1 MQITIFSVWMTFV
14 WCNIFIVLCYILRKR
29 SVLLNLSSMT
39 GIIILYLFCLIR
51 LAVPVELPWTKV
63 VSGGSLYNFL
73 YQIFGCEI
81 TCVAGHEIY
90 VYHIFVVAW
99 GVVMAVLLT
108 RYLIQYHR
116 VVSYFSEMEKTEDTE
131 LNNILDE
138 ICTDKEKRNI
148 KIVQTAVVEVPC
160 CMGILEK
167 RILIPDKKYSRE
179 ELHYIILHEYTHL
192 DNKDILTIQLINIL
206 CIVFWWNPFVYI
218 LKGDMYQSIEIRC
231 DQTVTK
237 KLKSAE
243 RGNYLAVILKEYK
256 ASVQEKEFRKP
267 AGAMPLFEDH
277 SDHLIERFRLVAEGK
292 QSGSRIGRI
301 LVPVIAVAL
310 LVLSYSLILQPRYDV
325 PENTYTIENEFEDI
339 NQDNA
344 YLYVSDGKYYLHCEQ
359 GNVVIDK
366 QSMDH
371 RGHFLPTCGNIPPV
385 AAMLFFLKFQYP
397 EQAVSQMQH
406 CKTTE
411 KLPGDSAVPGSIV
424 RAHNKF
430 RSRKNR
436 TYLSDRSKRNH
447 PQNFGYGQRVPEYTR
462 ILHQRVLHSV
472 TKNNPPRV
480 ENLPHPHIYKVLL
493 HTCA

>member
-14 WCNIFIVLCYILRKR
+14 WCSIFIVLCYILRKR

-108 RYLIQYHR
+108 RYRIQYHR

-148 KIVQTAVVEVPC
+148 KIVQTAAVEVPC
-160 CMGILEK
+160 CIGTFEK

-243 RGNYLAVILKEYK
+243 RGNYLT
-256 ASVQEKEFRKP
+256 
-267 AGAMPLFEDH
+267 
-277 SDHLIERFRLVAEGK
+277 
-292 QSGSRIGRI
+292 
-301 LVPVIAVAL
+301 VIAVAL

-325 PENTYTIENEFEDI
+325 PEGIYDVQNGQCWEIK
-339 NQDNA
+339 QKNA
-344 YLYVSDGKYYLHCEQ
+344 YLYEKAGKYYLHS
-359 GNVVIDK
+359 GNENFQLDSEAVDLMEK
-366 QSMDH
+366 S
-371 RGHFLPTCGNIPPV
+371 GF
-385 AAMLFFLKFQYP
+385 KFQ
-397 EQAVSQMQH
+397 
-406 CKTTE
+406 KGE
-411 KLPGDSAVPGSIV
+411 K
-424 RAHNKF
+424 
-430 RSRKNR
+430 
-436 TYLSDRSKRNH
+436 
-447 PQNFGYGQRVPEYTR
+447 
-462 ILHQRVLHSV
+462 
-472 TKNNPPRV
+472 
-480 ENLPHPHIYKVLL
+480 
-493 HTCA
+493 

>member
-14 WCNIFIVLCYILRKR
+14 WCSIFIVLCYILRKR

-148 KIVQTAVVEVPC
+148 KIVQTAAVEVPC
-160 CMGILEK
+160 CMGIFEK

-206 CIVFWWNPFVYI
+206 CIV
-218 LKGDMYQSIEIRC
+218 LCSGG
-231 DQTVTK
+231 T
-237 KLKSAE
+237 
-243 RGNYLAVILKEYK
+243 
-256 ASVQEKEFRKP
+256 
-267 AGAMPLFEDH
+267 
-277 SDHLIERFRLVAEGK
+277 RLC
-292 QSGSRIGRI
+292 I
-301 LVPVIAVAL
+301 
-310 LVLSYSLILQPRYDV
+310 
-325 PENTYTIENEFEDI
+325 F
-339 NQDNA
+339 
-344 YLYVSDGKYYLHCEQ
+344 
-359 GNVVIDK
+359 
-366 QSMDH
+366 
-371 RGHFLPTCGNIPPV
+371 
-385 AAMLFFLKFQYP
+385 
-397 EQAVSQMQH
+397 
-406 CKTTE
+406 
-411 KLPGDSAVPGSIV
+411 
-424 RAHNKF
+424 
-430 RSRKNR
+430 
-436 TYLSDRSKRNH
+436 
-447 PQNFGYGQRVPEYTR
+447 
-462 ILHQRVLHSV
+462 
-472 TKNNPPRV
+472 
-480 ENLPHPHIYKVLL
+480 
-493 HTCA
+493 

>member
-148 KIVQTAVVEVPC
+148 KIVQTATVEVPC
-160 CMGILEK
+160 CMGIFEK

-192 DNKDILTIQLINIL
+192 DNKDILTIQMINIL

-218 LKGDMYQSIEIRC
+218 LQR
-231 DQTVTK
+231 
-237 KLKSAE
+237 
-243 RGNYLAVILKEYK
+243 R
-256 ASVQEKEFRKP
+256 
-267 AGAMPLFEDH
+267 
-277 SDHLIERFRLVAEGK
+277 
-292 QSGSRIGRI
+292 
-301 LVPVIAVAL
+301 
-310 LVLSYSLILQPRYDV
+310 
-325 PENTYTIENEFEDI
+325 
-339 NQDNA
+339 
-344 YLYVSDGKYYLHCEQ
+344 YVS
-359 GNVVIDK
+359 
-366 QSMDH
+366 
-371 RGHFLPTCGNIPPV
+371 
-385 AAMLFFLKFQYP
+385 
-397 EQAVSQMQH
+397 
-406 CKTTE
+406 
-411 KLPGDSAVPGSIV
+411 
-424 RAHNKF
+424 
-430 RSRKNR
+430 
-436 TYLSDRSKRNH
+436 
-447 PQNFGYGQRVPEYTR
+447 EY
-462 ILHQRVLHSV
+462 
-472 TKNNPPRV
+472 
-480 ENLPHPHIYKVLL
+480 
-493 HTCA
+493 

>member
-14 WCNIFIVLCYILRKR
+14 WCSIFIVLCYILRKR

-138 ICTDKEKRNI
+138 ICTDKEKRNV
-148 KIVQTAVVEVPC
+148 KIVQTAAVEVPC
-160 CMGILEK
+160 CIGIFEK

-179 ELHYIILHEYTHL
+179 ELHYIILHEYIHL

-243 RGNYLAVILKEYK
+243 RGNYLTVILKEYK
-256 ASVQEKEFRKP
+256 ASVQGKEFRKP

-292 QSGSRIGRI
+292 QSSSRIGRI
-301 LVPVIAVAL
+301 FVPVIAVAL

-325 PENTYTIENEFEDI
+325 PEGIYDVQNGQCWEIK
-339 NQDNA
+339 QKNA
-344 YLYVSDGKYYLHCEQ
+344 YLYEKAGKYYLHS
-359 GNVVIDK
+359 GNE
-366 QSMDH
+366 
-371 RGHFLPTCGNIPPV
+371 N
-385 AAMLFFLKFQYP
+385 FQLDS
-397 EQAVSQMQH
+397 EAVDLM
-406 CKTTE
+406 E
-411 KLPGDSAVPGSIV
+411 KSGFEFQKGE
-424 RAHNKF
+424 K
-430 RSRKNR
+430 
-436 TYLSDRSKRNH
+436 
-447 PQNFGYGQRVPEYTR
+447 
-462 ILHQRVLHSV
+462 
-472 TKNNPPRV
+472 
-480 ENLPHPHIYKVLL
+480 
-493 HTCA
+493 

>member
-14 WCNIFIVLCYILRKR
+14 WCSIFIVLCYILRKR

-148 KIVQTAVVEVPC
+148 KIVQTAAVEVPC
-160 CMGILEK
+160 CIGIFEK

-192 DNKDILTIQLINIL
+192 DNKDILTADQHS
-206 CIVFWWNPFVYI
+206 VY
-218 LKGDMYQSIEIRC
+218 R
-231 DQTVTK
+231 V
-237 KLKSAE
+237 
-243 RGNYLAVILKEYK
+243 
-256 ASVQEKEFRKP
+256 
-267 AGAMPLFEDH
+267 
-277 SDHLIERFRLVAEGK
+277 LVE
-292 QSGSRIGRI
+292 
-301 LVPVIAVAL
+301 PVCV
-310 LVLSYSLILQPRYDV
+310 YFKRR
-325 PENTYTIENEFEDI
+325 
-339 NQDNA
+339 
-344 YLYVSDGKYYLHCEQ
+344 YVS
-359 GNVVIDK
+359 
-366 QSMDH
+366 
-371 RGHFLPTCGNIPPV
+371 
-385 AAMLFFLKFQYP
+385 
-397 EQAVSQMQH
+397 
-406 CKTTE
+406 
-411 KLPGDSAVPGSIV
+411 
-424 RAHNKF
+424 
-430 RSRKNR
+430 
-436 TYLSDRSKRNH
+436 
-447 PQNFGYGQRVPEYTR
+447 EY
-462 ILHQRVLHSV
+462 
-472 TKNNPPRV
+472 
-480 ENLPHPHIYKVLL
+480 
-493 HTCA
+493 

>member
-1 MQITIFSVWMTFV
+1 M
-14 WCNIFIVLCYILRKR
+14 C
-29 SVLLNLSSMT
+29 
-39 GIIILYLFCLIR
+39 
-51 LAVPVELPWTKV
+51 
-63 VSGGSLYNFL
+63 
-73 YQIFGCEI
+73 
-81 TCVAGHEIY
+81 
-90 VYHIFVVAW
+90 HIFQRW
-99 GVVMAVLLT
+99 K
-108 RYLIQYHR
+108 
-116 VVSYFSEMEKTEDTE
+116 KTEDTE

-148 KIVQTAVVEVPC
+148 KIVQTATVEVPC
-160 CMGILEK
+160 CMGIFEK

-192 DNKDILTIQLINIL
+192 DNKDILTIQMINIL

-243 RGNYLAVILKEYK
+243 RGNYLTVILKEYK

-292 QSGSRIGRI
+292 QSSSRIGRI

-366 QSMDH
+366 QSMK
-371 RGHFLPTCGNIPPV
+371 
-385 AAMLFFLKFQYP
+385 LFKKAGLKF
-397 EQAVSQMQH
+397 
-406 CKTTE
+406 K
-411 KLPGDSAVPGSIV
+411 GG
-424 RAHNKF
+424 N
-430 RSRKNR
+430 
-436 TYLSDRSKRNH
+436 
-447 PQNFGYGQRVPEYTR
+447 
-462 ILHQRVLHSV
+462 
-472 TKNNPPRV
+472 
-480 ENLPHPHIYKVLL
+480 
-493 HTCA
+493 

>member
-1 MQITIFSVWMTFV
+1 MGSGHG
-14 WCNIFIVLCYILRKR
+14 
-29 SVLLNLSSMT
+29 SSSD
-39 GIIILYLFCLIR
+39 
-51 LAVPVELPWTKV
+51 AVSDTVSQSCV
-63 VSGGSLYNFL
+63 VFFRDG
-73 YQIFGCEI
+73 
-81 TCVAGHEIY
+81 
-90 VYHIFVVAW
+90 
-99 GVVMAVLLT
+99 
-108 RYLIQYHR
+108 
-116 VVSYFSEMEKTEDTE
+116 KTEDTE

-366 QSMDH
+366 QSMK
-371 RGHFLPTCGNIPPV
+371 
-385 AAMLFFLKFQYP
+385 LFKKAGLKF
-397 EQAVSQMQH
+397 
-406 CKTTE
+406 K
-411 KLPGDSAVPGSIV
+411 GG
-424 RAHNKF
+424 N
-430 RSRKNR
+430 
-436 TYLSDRSKRNH
+436 
-447 PQNFGYGQRVPEYTR
+447 
-462 ILHQRVLHSV
+462 
-472 TKNNPPRV
+472 
-480 ENLPHPHIYKVLL
+480 
-493 HTCA
+493 

>member
-14 WCNIFIVLCYILRKR
+14 WCSIFIVLCYILRKR

-148 KIVQTAVVEVPC
+148 KIVQTAAVEVPC
-160 CMGILEK
+160 CIGIFEK

-243 RGNYLAVILKEYK
+243 RGNYLTVILKEYK

-292 QSGSRIGRI
+292 QSSSCIGRI

-325 PENTYTIENEFEDI
+325 PEGIYDVQNGQCWEIK
-339 NQDNA
+339 QKNA
-344 YLYVSDGKYYLHCEQ
+344 YLYEKAGKYYLHS
-359 GNVVIDK
+359 GNENFQLDSEAVDLMEKADLNFRKEKNDMKKKLLI
-366 QSMDH
+366 
-371 RGHFLPTCGNIPPV
+371 V
-385 AAMLFFLKFQYP
+385 AAVCASLFVVGP
-397 EQAVSQMQH
+397 TVNVSAAEVEQDVQEQSVQNDIGVAP
-406 CKTTE
+406 CADE
-411 KLPGDSAVPGSIV
+411 IV
-424 RAHNKF
+424 TKF
-430 RSRKNR
+430 RAYNGKVQYRRWNQTR
-436 TYLSDRSKRNH
+436 
-447 PQNFGYGQRVPEYTR
+447 GYWVDKHW
-462 ILHQRVLHSV
+462 I
-472 TKNNPPRV
+472 
-480 ENLPHPHIYKVLL
+480 NLN
-493 HTCA
+493 

>member
-1 MQITIFSVWMTFV
+1 MGSGHG
-14 WCNIFIVLCYILRKR
+14 
-29 SVLLNLSSMT
+29 SS
-39 GIIILYLFCLIR
+39 FD
-51 LAVPVELPWTKV
+51 AVSDTVSQSCV
-63 VSGGSLYNFL
+63 VFFRDG
-73 YQIFGCEI
+73 
-81 TCVAGHEIY
+81 
-90 VYHIFVVAW
+90 
-99 GVVMAVLLT
+99 
-108 RYLIQYHR
+108 
-116 VVSYFSEMEKTEDTE
+116 KTEDTE

-148 KIVQTAVVEVPC
+148 KIVQTAAVEIPC
-160 CMGILEK
+160 CIGIFEK

-243 RGNYLAVILKEYK
+243 RGNYLTVILKEYK

-366 QSMDH
+366 QSMK
-371 RGHFLPTCGNIPPV
+371 
-385 AAMLFFLKFQYP
+385 LFKKAGLKF
-397 EQAVSQMQH
+397 
-406 CKTTE
+406 K
-411 KLPGDSAVPGSIV
+411 GG
-424 RAHNKF
+424 N
-430 RSRKNR
+430 
-436 TYLSDRSKRNH
+436 
-447 PQNFGYGQRVPEYTR
+447 
-462 ILHQRVLHSV
+462 
-472 TKNNPPRV
+472 
-480 ENLPHPHIYKVLL
+480 
-493 HTCA
+493 

>member
-1 MQITIFSVWMTFV
+1 MGSGHG
-14 WCNIFIVLCYILRKR
+14 
-29 SVLLNLSSMT
+29 SS
-39 GIIILYLFCLIR
+39 FD
-51 LAVPVELPWTKV
+51 AVSDTVSQSCV
-63 VSGGSLYNFL
+63 VFFRDG
-73 YQIFGCEI
+73 
-81 TCVAGHEIY
+81 
-90 VYHIFVVAW
+90 
-99 GVVMAVLLT
+99 
-108 RYLIQYHR
+108 
-116 VVSYFSEMEKTEDTE
+116 KTEDTE

-148 KIVQTAVVEVPC
+148 KIVQTAAVEVPC
-160 CMGILEK
+160 CIGIFEK

-366 QSMDH
+366 QSMK
-371 RGHFLPTCGNIPPV
+371 
-385 AAMLFFLKFQYP
+385 LFKKAGLKF
-397 EQAVSQMQH
+397 
-406 CKTTE
+406 K
-411 KLPGDSAVPGSIV
+411 GG
-424 RAHNKF
+424 N
-430 RSRKNR
+430 
-436 TYLSDRSKRNH
+436 
-447 PQNFGYGQRVPEYTR
+447 
-462 ILHQRVLHSV
+462 
-472 TKNNPPRV
+472 
-480 ENLPHPHIYKVLL
+480 
-493 HTCA
+493 

>member
-14 WCNIFIVLCYILRKR
+14 WCSIFIVLCYILRKR

-148 KIVQTAVVEVPC
+148 KIVQTAAVEVPC
-160 CMGILEK
+160 CIGIFEK

-243 RGNYLAVILKEYK
+243 RGNYLTVILKEYK

-267 AGAMPLFEDH
+267 AGAMPLCEDH

-292 QSGSRIGRI
+292 QSSSRIGRI
-301 LVPVIAVAL
+301 FVPVIAVAL

-325 PENTYTIENEFEDI
+325 PEGIYDVQNGQCWEIK
-339 NQDNA
+339 QKNA
-344 YLYVSDGKYYLHCEQ
+344 YLYEKAGKYYLHS
-359 GNVVIDK
+359 GNENFQLDSEAVDLMEKADLNFRKEKNDMKKKLLI
-366 QSMDH
+366 
-371 RGHFLPTCGNIPPV
+371 V
-385 AAMLFFLKFQYP
+385 AAVCASLFVVGP
-397 EQAVSQMQH
+397 TVNVSAAEVEQDVQEQSVQNDIGVAP
-406 CKTTE
+406 CADE
-411 KLPGDSAVPGSIV
+411 IV
-424 RAHNKF
+424 TKF
-430 RSRKNR
+430 RAYNGKVQYRRWNQTR
-436 TYLSDRSKRNH
+436 
-447 PQNFGYGQRVPEYTR
+447 GYWVDKHW
-462 ILHQRVLHSV
+462 I
-472 TKNNPPRV
+472 
-480 ENLPHPHIYKVLL
+480 NLN
-493 HTCA
+493 

>member
-1 MQITIFSVWMTFV
+1 
-14 WCNIFIVLCYILRKR
+14 
-29 SVLLNLSSMT
+29 
-39 GIIILYLFCLIR
+39 
-51 LAVPVELPWTKV
+51 
-63 VSGGSLYNFL
+63 
-73 YQIFGCEI
+73 
-81 TCVAGHEIY
+81 
-90 VYHIFVVAW
+90 
-99 GVVMAVLLT
+99 MAVLLT

-148 KIVQTAVVEVPC
+148 KIVQTAAVEVPC
-160 CMGILEK
+160 CMGIFEK

-192 DNKDILTIQLINIL
+192 DNKDILTIELINIL

-256 ASVQEKEFRKP
+256 ASVQGKEFRKP

-277 SDHLIERFRLVAEGK
+277 SDHLIERFRLVAEEK
-292 QSGSRIGRI
+292 QSSSRIGRI

-366 QSMDH
+366 QSMK
-371 RGHFLPTCGNIPPV
+371 
-385 AAMLFFLKFQYP
+385 LFKKAGLKF
-397 EQAVSQMQH
+397 
-406 CKTTE
+406 K
-411 KLPGDSAVPGSIV
+411 GG
-424 RAHNKF
+424 N
-430 RSRKNR
+430 
-436 TYLSDRSKRNH
+436 
-447 PQNFGYGQRVPEYTR
+447 
-462 ILHQRVLHSV
+462 
-472 TKNNPPRV
+472 
-480 ENLPHPHIYKVLL
+480 
-493 HTCA
+493 

>member
-14 WCNIFIVLCYILRKR
+14 WCSIFIVLCYILRKR

-51 LAVPVELPWTKV
+51 LVVPVELPWTKV

-81 TCVAGHEIY
+81 TCVARHEIY

-138 ICTDKEKRNI
+138 ICTDKEKRNV
-148 KIVQTAVVEVPC
+148 KIVQTAAVEVPC
-160 CMGILEK
+160 CIGIFEK

-243 RGNYLAVILKEYK
+243 RGNYLTVILKEYK

-292 QSGSRIGRI
+292 QSSSRIGRI

-325 PENTYTIENEFEDI
+325 PEGIYDVQNGQCWEIK
-339 NQDNA
+339 QKNA
-344 YLYVSDGKYYLHCEQ
+344 YLYEKAGKYYLHS
-359 GNVVIDK
+359 GNENFQLDSEAVDLMEKTDLNFRKEKNDMKKKLLI
-366 QSMDH
+366 
-371 RGHFLPTCGNIPPV
+371 V
-385 AAMLFFLKFQYP
+385 AAVCASLFVVGP
-397 EQAVSQMQH
+397 TVNVSAAEVEQDVQEQSVQNDIGVAP
-406 CKTTE
+406 CADE
-411 KLPGDSAVPGSIV
+411 IV
-424 RAHNKF
+424 TKF
-430 RSRKNR
+430 RAYNGKVQYRRWNQTR
-436 TYLSDRSKRNH
+436 
-447 PQNFGYGQRVPEYTR
+447 GYWVDKHW
-462 ILHQRVLHSV
+462 I
-472 TKNNPPRV
+472 
-480 ENLPHPHIYKVLL
+480 NLN
-493 HTCA
+493 

>member
-1 MQITIFSVWMTFV
+1 MGSGHG
-14 WCNIFIVLCYILRKR
+14 
-29 SVLLNLSSMT
+29 SS
-39 GIIILYLFCLIR
+39 FD
-51 LAVPVELPWTKV
+51 AVSDTVSQSCV
-63 VSGGSLYNFL
+63 VFFRDGK
-73 YQIFGCEI
+73 
-81 TCVAGHEIY
+81 
-90 VYHIFVVAW
+90 
-99 GVVMAVLLT
+99 
-108 RYLIQYHR
+108 
-116 VVSYFSEMEKTEDTE
+116 KTEDTE

-148 KIVQTAVVEVPC
+148 KIVQTAAVEVPC
-160 CMGILEK
+160 CIGIFEK

-366 QSMDH
+366 QSMK
-371 RGHFLPTCGNIPPV
+371 
-385 AAMLFFLKFQYP
+385 LFKKAGLKF
-397 EQAVSQMQH
+397 
-406 CKTTE
+406 K
-411 KLPGDSAVPGSIV
+411 GG
-424 RAHNKF
+424 N
-430 RSRKNR
+430 
-436 TYLSDRSKRNH
+436 
-447 PQNFGYGQRVPEYTR
+447 
-462 ILHQRVLHSV
+462 
-472 TKNNPPRV
+472 
-480 ENLPHPHIYKVLL
+480 
-493 HTCA
+493 

>member
-1 MQITIFSVWMTFV
+1 
-14 WCNIFIVLCYILRKR
+14 
-29 SVLLNLSSMT
+29 MT

-148 KIVQTAVVEVPC
+148 KIVQTAAVEVPC
-160 CMGILEK
+160 CMGIFEK

-179 ELHYIILHEYTHL
+179 ELHYIILHEYIHL
-192 DNKDILTIQLINIL
+192 DNKDILTIELINIL

-256 ASVQEKEFRKP
+256 ASVQGKEFRKP

-292 QSGSRIGRI
+292 QSSSCIKRI

-310 LVLSYSLILQPRYDV
+310 LVLSYSLILQPRYEV
-325 PENTYTIENEFEDI
+325 PESAYSRENKFFEDI
-339 NQDNA
+339 NQDSA
-344 YLYVSDGKYYLHCEQ
+344 YLYESEGKYYLYSGGKKIPLDE
-359 GNVVIDK
+359 K
-366 QSMDH
+366 SMK
-371 RGHFLPTCGNIPPV
+371 FL
-385 AAMLFFLKFQYP
+385 
-397 EQAVSQMQH
+397 
-406 CKTTE
+406 
-411 KLPGDSAVPGSIV
+411 
-424 RAHNKF
+424 
-430 RSRKNR
+430 RK
-436 TYLSDRSKRNH
+436 SGFK
-447 PQNFGYGQRVPEYTR
+447 
-462 ILHQRVLHSV
+462 I
-472 TKNNPPRV
+472 K
-480 ENLPHPHIYKVLL
+480 
-493 HTCA
+493 

>member
-1 MQITIFSVWMTFV
+1 
-14 WCNIFIVLCYILRKR
+14 
-29 SVLLNLSSMT
+29 
-39 GIIILYLFCLIR
+39 
-51 LAVPVELPWTKV
+51 
-63 VSGGSLYNFL
+63 
-73 YQIFGCEI
+73 
-81 TCVAGHEIY
+81 
-90 VYHIFVVAW
+90 
-99 GVVMAVLLT
+99 
-108 RYLIQYHR
+108 
-116 VVSYFSEMEKTEDTE
+116 
-131 LNNILDE
+131 
-138 ICTDKEKRNI
+138 
-148 KIVQTAVVEVPC
+148 
-160 CMGILEK
+160 
-167 RILIPDKKYSRE
+167 LIPDKKYSRE

-366 QSMDH
+366 QSMK
-371 RGHFLPTCGNIPPV
+371 
-385 AAMLFFLKFQYP
+385 LFKKAGLKF
-397 EQAVSQMQH
+397 
-406 CKTTE
+406 K
-411 KLPGDSAVPGSIV
+411 GG
-424 RAHNKF
+424 N
-430 RSRKNR
+430 
-436 TYLSDRSKRNH
+436 
-447 PQNFGYGQRVPEYTR
+447 
-462 ILHQRVLHSV
+462 
-472 TKNNPPRV
+472 
-480 ENLPHPHIYKVLL
+480 
-493 HTCA
+493 

>member
-1 MQITIFSVWMTFV
+1 MGSGHGSSFDAVSDTVSQSCVIFF
-14 WCNIFIVLCYILRKR
+14 RD
-29 SVLLNLSSMT
+29 
-39 GIIILYLFCLIR
+39 G
-51 LAVPVELPWTKV
+51 
-63 VSGGSLYNFL
+63 
-73 YQIFGCEI
+73 
-81 TCVAGHEIY
+81 
-90 VYHIFVVAW
+90 
-99 GVVMAVLLT
+99 
-108 RYLIQYHR
+108 
-116 VVSYFSEMEKTEDTE
+116 KTEDTE

-148 KIVQTAVVEVPC
+148 KIVQTATVEVPC
-160 CMGILEK
+160 CMGIFEK

-192 DNKDILTIQLINIL
+192 DNKDILTIQMINIL

-243 RGNYLAVILKEYK
+243 RGNYLTVILKEYK

-292 QSGSRIGRI
+292 QSSSRIGRI

-366 QSMDH
+366 QSMK
-371 RGHFLPTCGNIPPV
+371 
-385 AAMLFFLKFQYP
+385 LFKKAGLKF
-397 EQAVSQMQH
+397 
-406 CKTTE
+406 K
-411 KLPGDSAVPGSIV
+411 GG
-424 RAHNKF
+424 N
-430 RSRKNR
+430 
-436 TYLSDRSKRNH
+436 
-447 PQNFGYGQRVPEYTR
+447 
-462 ILHQRVLHSV
+462 
-472 TKNNPPRV
+472 
-480 ENLPHPHIYKVLL
+480 
-493 HTCA
+493 

>member
-14 WCNIFIVLCYILRKR
+14 WCSIFIVLCYILRKR

-99 GVVMAVLLT
+99 GVVMAVLLM

-148 KIVQTAVVEVPC
+148 KIVQTAAVEVPC
-160 CMGILEK
+160 CIGIFEK

-206 CIVFWWNPFVYI
+206 CIVFWWN
-218 LKGDMYQSIEIRC
+218 
-231 DQTVTK
+231 
-237 KLKSAE
+237 
-243 RGNYLAVILKEYK
+243 YLTVILKEYK

-292 QSGSRIGRI
+292 QSSSRIGRI

-310 LVLSYSLILQPRYDV
+310 LVLSYSIILQSRYEV
-325 PENTYTIENEFEDI
+325 PESTYGLKGDSLEI
-339 NQDNA
+339 NQKNA
-344 YLYVSDGKYYLHCEQ
+344 YMYEKNGEYYLHCEE
-359 GNVVIDK
+359 GNFPIDK
-366 QSMDH
+366 KTVKLLEKNE
-371 RGHFLPTCGNIPPV
+371 FNIQ
-385 AAMLFFLKFQYP
+385 K
-397 EQAVSQMQH
+397 
-406 CKTTE
+406 
-411 KLPGDSAVPGSIV
+411 GG
-424 RAHNKF
+424 R
-430 RSRKNR
+430 
-436 TYLSDRSKRNH
+436 
-447 PQNFGYGQRVPEYTR
+447 
-462 ILHQRVLHSV
+462 
-472 TKNNPPRV
+472 
-480 ENLPHPHIYKVLL
+480 
-493 HTCA
+493 

>member
-14 WCNIFIVLCYILRKR
+14 WCSIFIVLCYILRKR

-51 LAVPVELPWTKV
+51 LVVPVELPWTKV

-148 KIVQTAVVEVPC
+148 KIVQTAAVEVPC
-160 CMGILEK
+160 CIGIFEK

-243 RGNYLAVILKEYK
+243 RGNYLTVILKEYK
-256 ASVQEKEFRKP
+256 ASVQGKEFRKP

-277 SDHLIERFRLVAEGK
+277 SDHLIERFRLVAEGQ
-292 QSGSRIGRI
+292 QSSSRIGRI

-310 LVLSYSLILQPRYDV
+310 LVLSYSFILQPRYETPDGIYDV
-325 PENTYTIENEFEDI
+325 QTSTWDI
-339 NQDNA
+339 PRE
-344 YLYVSDGKYYLHCEQ
+344 C
-359 GNVVIDK
+359 
-366 QSMDH
+366 
-371 RGHFLPTCGNIPPV
+371 IP
-385 AAMLFFLKFQYP
+385 A
-397 EQAVSQMQH
+397 
-406 CKTTE
+406 
-411 KLPGDSAVPGSIV
+411 
-424 RAHNKF
+424 
-430 RSRKNR
+430 
-436 TYLSDRSKRNH
+436 
-447 PQNFGYGQRVPEYTR
+447 
-462 ILHQRVLHSV
+462 
-472 TKNNPPRV
+472 
-480 ENLPHPHIYKVLL
+480 
-493 HTCA
+493 

>member
-14 WCNIFIVLCYILRKR
+14 WCSIFIVLCYILRKR
-29 SVLLNLSSMT
+29 SVLLKLSSMT

-51 LAVPVELPWTKV
+51 LAVPVELPWTKM

-99 GVVMAVLLT
+99 GVVMAVLLM
-108 RYLIQYHR
+108 RYLIQYLR

-148 KIVQTAVVEVPC
+148 KIVQTAAVEVPC
-160 CMGILEK
+160 CIGIFEK

-243 RGNYLAVILKEYK
+243 RGNYLTVILKEYK

-277 SDHLIERFRLVAEGK
+277 SDHLIERFRLVAEGQ
-292 QSGSRIGRI
+292 QSSSRIGRI

-310 LVLSYSLILQPRYDV
+310 LVLSYSFILQP
-325 PENTYTIENEFEDI
+325 
-339 NQDNA
+339 
-344 YLYVSDGKYYLHCEQ
+344 
-359 GNVVIDK
+359 
-366 QSMDH
+366 
-371 RGHFLPTCGNIPPV
+371 
-385 AAMLFFLKFQYP
+385 
-397 EQAVSQMQH
+397 
-406 CKTTE
+406 
-411 KLPGDSAVPGSIV
+411 
-424 RAHNKF
+424 
-430 RSRKNR
+430 
-436 TYLSDRSKRNH
+436 
-447 PQNFGYGQRVPEYTR
+447 
-462 ILHQRVLHSV
+462 
-472 TKNNPPRV
+472 
-480 ENLPHPHIYKVLL
+480 IYE
-493 HTCA
+493 TPD

>member
-1 MQITIFSVWMTFV
+1 MGSGHG
-14 WCNIFIVLCYILRKR
+14 
-29 SVLLNLSSMT
+29 SS
-39 GIIILYLFCLIR
+39 FD
-51 LAVPVELPWTKV
+51 AVFDTVSQSCV
-63 VSGGSLYNFL
+63 VFFRDG
-73 YQIFGCEI
+73 
-81 TCVAGHEIY
+81 
-90 VYHIFVVAW
+90 
-99 GVVMAVLLT
+99 
-108 RYLIQYHR
+108 
-116 VVSYFSEMEKTEDTE
+116 KTEDTE

-148 KIVQTAVVEVPC
+148 KIVQTAAVEVPC
-160 CMGILEK
+160 CIGIFEK

-243 RGNYLAVILKEYK
+243 RGNYLTVILKEYK
-256 ASVQEKEFRKP
+256 ASVQGKEFRKP

-292 QSGSRIGRI
+292 QSSSCIGRI

-366 QSMDH
+366 QSMKLFKKA
-371 RGHFLPTCGNIPPV
+371 GLKYKGGN
-385 AAMLFFLKFQYP
+385 
-397 EQAVSQMQH
+397 
-406 CKTTE
+406 
-411 KLPGDSAVPGSIV
+411 
-424 RAHNKF
+424 
-430 RSRKNR
+430 
-436 TYLSDRSKRNH
+436 
-447 PQNFGYGQRVPEYTR
+447 
-462 ILHQRVLHSV
+462 
-472 TKNNPPRV
+472 
-480 ENLPHPHIYKVLL
+480 
-493 HTCA
+493 